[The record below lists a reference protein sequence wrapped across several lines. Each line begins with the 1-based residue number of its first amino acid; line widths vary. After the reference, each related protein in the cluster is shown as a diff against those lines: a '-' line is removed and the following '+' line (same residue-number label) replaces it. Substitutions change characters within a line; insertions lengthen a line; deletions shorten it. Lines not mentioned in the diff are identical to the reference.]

1 MTNNQY
7 LLNDKQIYE
16 FIINGYLIL
25 NPKFPKHLNEK
36 IYQKADALD
45 TNPGDNI
52 LDEIPDLNEIW
63 SNPKVKG
70 VLQSLL
76 GINYTMNPHRHC
88 HMNEPGSVSQTWHQ
102 DGLNERHHEIKTVL
116 GMYYPQKV
124 TNNMGPTAIVPGT
137 HFRNAPSDRLA
148 TYGNFKDQV
157 LGTVEAGS
165 IIFLH
170 YDIWHA
176 ATSNTS
182 DKTRYMFKFLFNK
195 NSKATSET
203 VSPSWNHD
211 TSEAIKHFGLLLTTQ
226 VCRSAQS
233 DFYKE
238 KALREKMWDSMTG
251 GIKLNVSRDAWAGKR
266 RPKKNS
272 NMM

>member
-1 MTNNQY
+1 MINNKF
-7 LLNDKQIYE
+7 LLDDKQIFE
-16 FIINGYLIL
+16 FIINGYMVF
-25 NPKFPKHLNEK
+25 NPKFSADFNET
-36 IYQKADALD
+36 ILQKADALE

-52 LDEIPDLNEIW
+52 LDEIPELNNVW
-63 SNPKVKG
+63 GDPKVKG
-70 VLQSLL
+70 ILQSLL
-76 GINYTMNPHRHC
+76 GATYTMNSHRHC
-88 HMNEPGSVSQTWHQ
+88 HMNEPGSISQTWHQ

-124 TNNMGPTAIVPGT
+124 TNKMGPTAMVPGT

-148 TYGNFKDQV
+148 TYGNFKDQI

-182 DKTRYMFKFLFNK
+182 NKTRYMFKFLFNK
-195 NSKATSET
+195 NSQAT
-203 VSPSWNHD
+203 SPSWNHNP
-211 TSEAIKHFGLLLTTQ
+211 TQAVKHFGLLLTTQ
-226 VCRSAQS
+226 VCKSAQS

-238 KALREKMWDSMTG
+238 KFLREKMWDNMTG
-251 GIKLNVSRDAWAGKR
+251 GIKLNVSRDAWSGKK
-266 RPKKNS
+266 RPKKNTS
-272 NMM
+272 MM